1 MMPEVSTPEPDDFE
15 HPATLAVWPL
25 FPDMAPVIA
34 QTSADKSSC
43 YSAGRR
49 PINDPGE
56 VTRYD
61 HRRLYRYA
69 LPTGAAV
76 ELRSNLFTVAVVETH
91 LTKQSRRGCRR
102 DSRQPPTL
110 PKI

>member
-1 MMPEVSTPEPDDFE
+1 MMPEVSTPAPDDFE
-15 HPATLAVWPL
+15 HPATLTVWLL
-25 FPDMAPVIA
+25 FPGMAPTIA

-56 VTRYD
+56 VARYD

-69 LPTGAAV
+69 LPAGVAV
-76 ELRSNLFTVAVVETH
+76 ELRSNLFH
-91 LTKQSRRGCRR
+91 RGR
-102 DSRQPPTL
+102 DRDGTDKAELPGMSPPL
-110 PKI
+110 AAAPHPAE